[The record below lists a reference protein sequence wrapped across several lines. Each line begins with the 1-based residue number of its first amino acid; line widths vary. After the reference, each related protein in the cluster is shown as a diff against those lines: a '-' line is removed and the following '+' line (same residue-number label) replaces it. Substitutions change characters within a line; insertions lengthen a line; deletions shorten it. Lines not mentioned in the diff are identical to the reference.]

1 MEQADL
7 LFLIMGTNPFPNIIA
22 AITRVKEKGE
32 IICLCTKETEGQP
45 YKRFSMLLNE
55 RLKLKNEINKILV
68 DVVDSDS
75 IERVLR
81 SKLDSK
87 LNKEN
92 GDITIELNYT
102 GGTKVIMAATAY
114 NVMKNYS
121 KKNLNYKIGT
131 ILSYID
137 AERECLYYECREDF
151 FKDCRHKTIK
161 LKELKPQCNLK
172 VYDIIS
178 AYNNIN
184 KMNEKSAKTTLDN
197 EEFSQILG
205 NLFVNIDRG
214 IYDYRISFFD
224 SIFNIAKG
232 KGKEK
237 DTEKEGKIRKIF
249 KDSSIPVT
257 FDSFEQWNFK
267 NKEHVIKYFENSIWF
282 EEYVLKILLELKD
295 EKVLLDV
302 VGNVSRKKGRGNKAD
317 DKFEIDMVAYRNYK
331 LFAISVTTIDTIEEA
346 RGKLYEIRQRAKDLA
361 GDEAGMCYIT
371 LCWNTEELEQEYK
384 NIWDGFK
391 PKNTLIIGVD
401 KFSNLKE
408 EIKEWI
414 MEGEKYE

>member
-1 MEQADL
+1 MNKSDL

-68 DVVDSDS
+68 DVVDSYS

-102 GGTKVIMAATAY
+102 GGTKVMAATAY

-121 KKNLNYKIGT
+121 KENLDYKIGT

-137 AERECLYYECREDF
+137 AERECLYYECREEL
-151 FKDCRHKTIK
+151 FKDYRHKTIK

-184 KMNEKSAKTTLDN
+184 RMNEKSAKTALDN
-197 EEFSQILG
+197 EEFSKALG
-205 NLFVNIDRG
+205 NLFVNIDRET
-214 IYDYRISFFD
+214 YDYRIKFFE
-224 SIFNIAKG
+224 SVFNIAKG
-232 KGKEK
+232 EGK
-237 DTEKEGKIRKIF
+237 DTEKEEKIRKKF
-249 KDSSIPVT
+249 KDSDIPVT
-257 FDSFEQWNFK
+257 FDSFEQWKFK
-267 NKEHVIKYFENSIWF
+267 NKEHVVKYFKNFIWF
-282 EEYVLKILLELKD
+282 EEYVLKILLELKE
-295 EKVLLDV
+295 EKILLDV
-302 VGNVSRKKGRGNKAD
+302 VGNVIREKGKKGEEGE
-317 DKFEIDMVAYRNYK
+317 FEIDMVVYRNYK
-331 LFAISVTTIDTIEEA
+331 LFAISVTAIDTIEEA

-371 LCWNTEELEQEYK
+371 LCWDTEELEQEYK

-414 MEGEKYE
+414 MEGDKYE